1 MAATTSTTTTTSPT
15 GEVTKIVNE
24 WESTLESKLH
34 VWLGH
39 AESVARIVGY
49 GGAADAAFALAKHLG
64 M

>member
-39 AESVARIVGY
+39 AESVARIAGY
-49 GGAADAAFALAKHLG
+49 FGAAFAAYAIGKHFGL
-64 M
+64 